1 MTSQHKTILVGIVV
15 FLIFAVFVTG
25 FSPVAPR
32 ALEARL
38 DTIAREAIS
47 AREFRWARVSVDGQV
62 ATLSG
67 RWPDA
72 GTHDAAL
79 EAIWTSEWAG
89 GVFAGGITK
98 IIDLSVAQEGE
109 TTSRFIARYGA
120 DGLTISG
127 IAPSDAARDEL
138 MAMAQVLFP
147 GRTNVRLAA
156 RSDPDAN
163 RGWAQAGGQLL
174 TGLARLDVGAAI
186 LDSNAAVLYGTAGDP
201 ASAEAALE
209 AYQASPAP
217 FTPVGWVLTDD
228 EVLRRHQLRAWQLR
242 QTTGG
247 RVVNGPDALQ
257 SRQCSNV
264 SRRATRDWNMLPSS
278 FQPNA
283 HLEHDLGVSV
293 RPVVAGDHEAETL
306 AEARGETVSN
316 ELTDRFRFGRSAD
329 FCCGEWRTG
338 STRPDHAGRR
348 WRKLNALVNLANVV
362 LPDCCLPY
370 RLGNGLEA
378 VVSLRRCGQGI
389 EKRAR

>member
-1 MTSQHKTILVGIVV
+1 MLIVLYGETSYGRIMTSQHKTILIGIGV

-32 ALEARL
+32 TLEGRL
-38 DTIAREAIS
+38 DTIARDALS

-72 GTHDAAL
+72 GTHDAAR

-89 GVFAGGITK
+89 GVFSGGITK
-98 IIDLSVAQEGE
+98 IVDLSVAQDGE

-147 GRTNVRLAA
+147 GRTNIRLAA
-156 RSDPDAN
+156 RSDPDAS

-174 TGLARLDVGAAI
+174 AGLARLDAGAAI

-209 AYQASPAP
+209 AYQASPSP
-217 FTPVGWVLTDD
+217 FTPVGWVMADD
-228 EVLRRHQLRAWQLR
+228 
-242 QTTGG
+242 
-247 RVVNGPDALQ
+247 
-257 SRQCSNV
+257 
-264 SRRATRDWNMLPSS
+264 SS
-278 FQPNA
+278 FGDATSSGNCARLLEAALSMGRMRFNPGSSA
-283 HLEHDLGVSV
+283 MSAEGRAGLEHVAVVVSACPEQDLIVSV
-293 RPVVAGDHEAETL
+293 RPVVAGDHEAELL
-306 AEARGETVSN
+306 AEARGETVKST
-316 ELTDRFRFGRSAD
+316 LTAFGLDAARI
-329 FCCGEWRTG
+329 FVVVNGEQDQLVRIT
-338 STRPDHAGRR
+338 PDVDG
-348 WRKLNALVNLANVV
+348 
-362 LPDCCLPY
+362 
-370 RLGNGLEA
+370 E
-378 VVSLRRCGQGI
+378 S
-389 EKRAR
+389 